1 MAREPTSLISDSIP
15 ASGDPLEDGEEV
27 IVEEAVDP
35 EERTGLDELF
45 EDEDGSV
52 VLGRLEDLVQEQ
64 VESEPDANLA
74 EIIDE
79 RVLMDISSELLG
91 YYEDDRSSRQEW
103 EDAYTDGLNLLGV
116 KYEERSEPFRGSSG
130 VTHPIIAEAVTQF
143 QAQAYKELLPS
154 SGPVRTQVVGA
165 ATPEVKAQAQR
176 VQEFMNYQIMHR
188 MDEYDPEMDRLLFY
202 LPLAGSAFKKV
213 YFDDMLDRAVS
224 KFVPADDLLV
234 PYNATDLQS
243 ASRITHVI
251 RMNTNDIRKQQAAG
265 FYRDV
270 ELTPYQ
276 QDDEVREKERSL
288 IGVEKTSSDDQ
299 DCTILEVHTDLD
311 IPGFEHLNPIDNEE
325 TGIKLPYIV
334 TIDEGSSKVLSVR
347 RNWVEGDELY
357 RKVEYFS
364 HYKFLPGLGFYGFGL
379 LHMIGGL
386 GRSATSILRQLID
399 AGTLANLPAGFKAR
413 GIRIRDSDEPLSPG
427 EFRDIDVPGGS
438 LKESIMPLPYK
449 EPSQTLMALLGFV
462 VDAGRRFAAIADMQV
477 GDGNQNAAVG
487 TTVALLE
494 RGSKVMSA
502 IHKRL
507 HYAQKKEFKM
517 LGRVFSESLPPV
529 YPYSVYGAEA
539 TIKQMDFDER
549 IDVLPVSDPNIFSMS
564 QRLALAQTQ
573 LQLAQASPQMHN
585 MYEAYR
591 RIYQAIGVHNIEE
604 LLPAPKQPEPVD
616 PSMENANSLSQLPLK
631 AFAGQDH
638 DAHMTA
644 HILFMKT
651 PLPGSTPPLAAVLQ
665 AHLCEHI
672 ALKAREQ
679 VQSQMQAQQQ
689 QAMQTDQLPL
699 GIGGPPG
706 MNQPP
711 PGMGQPPPGMGQPP
725 PGMGQQMP
733 QQNDPEAM
741 VAVLIAQYTE
751 EVMAALMPPEE
762 GQVDPLVELR
772 SKELD
777 IKAADLERKAKEFSE
792 KLMFEEKKELNKE
805 DMAAEKIDSQ
815 EDIALLRAEVNRER
829 IQRTPAGRGN

>member
-1 MAREPTSLISDSIP
+1 MAREPTSLISDSMP
-15 ASGDPLEDGEEV
+15 ASGAPLEDGMEEV
-27 IVEEAVDP
+27 TIEDDGED
-35 EERTGLDELF
+35 TGYGELLPQ
-45 EDEDGSV
+45 DDGSV
-52 VLGRLEDLVQEQ
+52 LFGDIEDLVREELQ
-64 VESEPDANLA
+64 SSYDANLA
-74 EIIDE
+74 EVIDE

-91 YYEDDRSSRQEW
+91 YYEDDKSSRQEW
-103 EDAYTDGLNLLGV
+103 EDAYTEGLKLLGL
-116 KYEERSEPFRGSSG
+116 KYEEREQPFRGSSG

-154 SGPVRTQVVGA
+154 SGPVRTQVIGA
-165 ATPEVKAQAQR
+165 ATPEVEAQSRR
-176 VQEFMNYQIMHR
+176 VQEFMNYQITHN

-213 YFDDMLDRAVS
+213 YFDDMRDRAVS
-224 KFVPADDLLV
+224 RFVPADDLLV

-251 RMNTNDIRKQQAAG
+251 RMNANDVRKQQAGG

-270 ELTPYQ
+270 DLEPYT
-276 QDDEVREKERSL
+276 DEDEIREKERRL

-299 DCTILEVHTDLD
+299 DCTLLEVHTDLD
-311 IPGFEHLNPIDNEE
+311 LKGFEHVSPIDGEE

-347 RNWVEGDELY
+347 RNWKEGDELY
-357 RKVEYFS
+357 RRVEYFS
-364 HYKFLPGLGFYGFGL
+364 HFKFLPGLGFYGFGL

-427 EFRDIDVPGGS
+427 EFRDIDVPGGA
-438 LKESIMPLPYK
+438 LRESIMPLPYK
-449 EPSQTLMALLGFV
+449 EPSQTLMSLLGFV

-477 GDGNQNAAVG
+477 GDGNQDAAVG

-507 HYAQKKEFKM
+507 HYAQKQEFRM
-517 LGRVFSESLPPV
+517 LARVFAESLPPM
-529 YPYSVYGAEA
+529 YPYSVHGAEA
-539 TIKQMDFDER
+539 SIKQMDFDER
-549 IDVLPVSDPNIFSMS
+549 IDVIPVSDPNIFSMS

-573 LQLAQASPQMHN
+573 LQLAQASPETHN
-585 MYEAYR
+585 LYEAYR
-591 RIYQAIGVHNIEE
+591 RIYEAIGVHNIEA
-604 LLPAPKQPEPVD
+604 LLPAPQPPQPTD
-616 PSMENANSLSQLPLK
+616 PAMENSLSISAQPLK
-631 AFAGQDH
+631 AFPGQDH

-644 HILFMKT
+644 HIIFMKT
-651 PLPGSTPPLAAVLQ
+651 PILATTPPLLASLQ
-665 AHLCEHI
+665 AHLSEHI
-672 ALKAREQ
+672 ALKARQEVEMRMQ
-679 VQSQMQAQQQ
+679 QQMQQMQQ
-689 QAMQTDQLPL
+689 QAMQIQNAIQTGLMSPEMA
-699 GIGGPPG
+699 PP
-706 MNQPP
+706 MPE
-711 PGMGQPPPGMGQPP
+711 MG
-725 PGMGQQMP
+725 
-733 QQNDPEAM
+733 DPEAM

-751 EVMAALMPPEE
+751 EVMAALMPPSEPPE
-762 GQVDPLVELR
+762 DPLVELR

-777 IKAADLERKAKEFSE
+777 IKSSDLQRKSEEFGQRLMFDIAKEQT
-792 KLMFEEKKELNKE
+792 KEEL
-805 DMAAEKIDSQ
+805 AGEKIDSQ

-829 IQRTPAGRGN
+829 INQGTPGRGN